1 MIYVVNDRIRKE
13 GDEMKKKM
21 ILILSAVI
29 GLTFLGGCGSNEKNE
44 TAYQTEVSTEVE
56 ITDDTNEEASSEA
69 VEEEETTEAKQD
81 GSDDQ
86 TVTKEASESDT
97 EWSYGEYKYTGDD
110 GIINAIDQY
119 LVAEI
124 GKYYDK
130 ADVGIP
136 YMLIVDRDESDSEDI
151 KVWGAFW
158 YENYDMEGDTLI
170 SVSGGSHPGCM
181 HLKKTDAE
189 YVVTEFEQVADGS
202 DYEESAKEIF
212 GDRYDQF
219 SATYSD
225 DDKRNAERKAVISD
239 FVKSHNVPVTK
250 YQDYGWDP
258 VNLD

>member
-1 MIYVVNDRIRKE
+1 
-13 GDEMKKKM
+13 MKKKM

-136 YMLIVDRDESDSEDI
+136 YMLIVDRDESDSENI

>member
-1 MIYVVNDRIRKE
+1 M
-13 GDEMKKKM
+13 KKM
-21 ILILSAVI
+21 ILILSAAI

-44 TAYQTEVSTEVE
+44 TAYQTEVSTEAE
-56 ITDDTNEEASSEA
+56 ITDDTKEEMSSEVA
-69 VEEEETTEAKQD
+69 KDVEATEAEQKD
-81 GSDDQ
+81 NDDQ
-86 TVTKEASESDT
+86 TVTKEASGSDA
-97 EWSYGEYKYTGDD
+97 EWSYGEYTYTGND

-225 DDKRNAERKAVISD
+225 DDKRNAERKAVISE